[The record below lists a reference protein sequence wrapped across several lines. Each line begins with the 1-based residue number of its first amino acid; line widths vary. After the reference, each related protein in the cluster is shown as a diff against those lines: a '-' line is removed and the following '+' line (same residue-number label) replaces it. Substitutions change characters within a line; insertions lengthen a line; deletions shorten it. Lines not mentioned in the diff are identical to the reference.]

1 MKKRLIILMV
11 LILGIMVV
19 GCNKAERSEQSEG
32 ISQEYKDAMSKGKS
46 NVIEEEYDK
55 AIDYFK
61 LALESKKDD
70 TEAKNLI
77 KQLNLLVEAKDSE
90 EHGAY
95 FFQIEKIDKIN
106 EIKTETDVVKDKA
119 NEYKKIV
126 LENIDDSIDYFEEE
140 INDGKYKSAQKDI
153 EDTIEECKKSDSLN
167 EQLDRCNEL
176 LKTCKEKKK
185 EAEEQAKKEEEQKQQ
200 AEQKQQVASNS
211 NSNGSSKKSS
221 GEKNSNKVW
230 CEWKRHYVDKENF
243 IDMTNRCQGCEV
255 RRSLSSTF
263 TYENCPVC
271 GKTCAVSRYSGKCQ
285 YCGEKVYP
293 AVKKI
298 YDDGTVILEDGS
310 TW

>member
-1 MKKRLIILMV
+1 MKKKLIILMV

-19 GCNKAERSEQSEG
+19 GCNKAETIEQSEG

-77 KQLNLLVEAKDSE
+77 EQLNLLVEAKDSE

-106 EIKTETDVVKDKA
+106 DIKTETDVVKDKA
-119 NEYKKIV
+119 NEYKKTV
-126 LENIDDSIDYFEEE
+126 LKNIDDSIDSFEEK
-140 INDGKYKSAQKDI
+140 INDGKYKSAQKDL
-153 EDTIEECKKSDSLN
+153 EDTIEECKKSDSLKK
-167 EQLDRCNEL
+167 QLDKCNGL
-176 LKTCKEKKK
+176 LKICKEKKK
-185 EAEEQAKKEEEQKQQ
+185 EAEEQ
-200 AEQKQQVASNS
+200 VASNS
-211 NSNGSSKKSS
+211 NLNESSNKSS
-221 GEKNSNKVW
+221 DEKNSNKVW
-230 CEWKRHYVDKENF
+230 CYGMGRSGHYVDKEDF
-243 IDMTNRCQGCEV
+243 EEGFNRCGGCNV
-255 RRSLSSTF
+255 RRMLGSTYS
-263 TYENCPVC
+263 YEDCPVC
-271 GKTCAVSRYSGKCQ
+271 GNTCAVSRYTGKCQ
-285 YCGEKVYP
+285 YCGEKIYP

-310 TW
+310 TL

>member
-1 MKKRLIILMV
+1 MKKRVIILMV

-19 GCNKAERSEQSEG
+19 GCNKAESWS

-61 LALESKKDD
+61 LALEFKKDD

-90 EHGAY
+90 EDGAY
-95 FFQIEKIDKIN
+95 FLQLEKIDKIN

-119 NEYKKIV
+119 NEYKKTV
-126 LENIDDSIDYFEEE
+126 LKNIDDSIDSFEEE
-140 INDGKYKSAQKDI
+140 INDGKYKSAQKDL
-153 EDTIEECKKSDSLN
+153 EDTIEECKKSESLK
-167 EQLDRCNEL
+167 ERLDKCNEL
-176 LKTCKEKKK
+176 LKTYKEKK
-185 EAEEQAKKEEEQKQQ
+185 EVEEQAKKQ
-200 AEQKQQVASNS
+200 AEQKQQVASHS
-211 NSNGSSKKSS
+211 NSNRRSKKSS
-221 GEKNSNKVW
+221 GEKDSNKVW

-243 IDMTNRCQGCEV
+243 MDETNRCQGCEV

-263 TYENCPVC
+263 TYEDCPVC

-285 YCGEKVYP
+285 YCGEKIYP

>member
-1 MKKRLIILMV
+1 MK
-11 LILGIMVV
+11 
-19 GCNKAERSEQSEG
+19 
-32 ISQEYKDAMSKGKS
+32 
-46 NVIEEEYDK
+46 
-55 AIDYFK
+55 
-61 LALESKKDD
+61 
-70 TEAKNLI
+70 
-77 KQLNLLVEAKDSE
+77 
-90 EHGAY
+90 
-95 FFQIEKIDKIN
+95 
-106 EIKTETDVVKDKA
+106 
-119 NEYKKIV
+119 
-126 LENIDDSIDYFEEE
+126 NIDDSIDSFEEE

-167 EQLDRCNEL
+167 EQLDRCNGL

-185 EAEEQAKKEEEQKQQ
+185 EAEEQAKKE

-221 GEKNSNKVW
+221 GKKNSNKVW

-243 IDMTNRCQGCEV
+243 IDETNRCQGCGV

-271 GKTCAVSRYSGKCQ
+271 GKTCAVSRYSGKCE
-285 YCGEKVYP
+285 YCGKKVYP

>member
-1 MKKRLIILMV
+1 MA

-19 GCNKAERSEQSEG
+19 GCNKAETSEQSEG

-61 LALESKKDD
+61 LALEYKKDD

-106 EIKTETDVVKDKA
+106 EIKTETDVVKGKA
-119 NEYKKIV
+119 NEYKKTV
-126 LENIDDSIDYFEEE
+126 LKNIDDSIDSFEEE

-167 EQLDRCNEL
+167 EQLDRCNQL
-176 LKTCKEKKK
+176 LKTYKEKK
-185 EAEEQAKKEEEQKQQ
+185 EVEEQAKKQ
-200 AEQKQQVASNS
+200 AEQKQQVASHS
-211 NSNGSSKKSS
+211 NSNRSSNCSKSRTQ
-221 GEKNSNKVW
+221 
-230 CEWKRHYVDKENF
+230 KRYIISHN
-243 IDMTNRCQGCEV
+243 
-255 RRSLSSTF
+255 
-263 TYENCPVC
+263 
-271 GKTCAVSRYSGKCQ
+271 
-285 YCGEKVYP
+285 
-293 AVKKI
+293 
-298 YDDGTVILEDGS
+298 
-310 TW
+310 

>member
-1 MKKRLIILMV
+1 LKKLSTILLTIIISITLSA
-11 LILGIMVV
+11 
-19 GCNKAERSEQSEG
+19 CNNKAELGG

-77 KQLNLLVEAKDSE
+77 EQLNLLVEAKDSE

-106 EIKTETDVVKDKA
+106 DIKTETDVVKDKA
-119 NEYKKIV
+119 NEYKKTV
-126 LENIDDSIDYFEEE
+126 LKNIDDSIDSFEEK
-140 INDGKYKSAQKDI
+140 INDGKYKSAQKDL
-153 EDTIEECKKSDSLN
+153 EDTIEECKKSDSLK
-167 EQLDRCNEL
+167 EQLDRCEEL

-185 EAEEQAKKEEEQKQQ
+185 EAEEQAKKQ

-221 GEKNSNKVW
+221 GEKDSNKVW

-243 IDMTNRCQGCEV
+243 IDETNRCQGCEV

-263 TYENCPVC
+263 TYEDCPVC

-285 YCGEKVYP
+285 YCGEKIYP

>member
-1 MKKRLIILMV
+1 MKKRLIILIA

-19 GCNKAERSEQSEG
+19 GCNKAETSEQSES

-77 KQLNLLVEAKDSE
+77 KQLNLLVEAEDSE

-106 EIKTETDVVKDKA
+106 DIKTETDVVKDKA
-119 NEYKKIV
+119 NEYKKTV
-126 LENIDDSIDYFEEE
+126 LKNIDDSIDSFEEE
-140 INDGKYKSAQKDI
+140 INDGKYKSAQKYI

-185 EAEEQAKKEEEQKQQ
+185 EAEEQAKKE

-211 NSNGSSKKSS
+211 NSDKVSKKSS
-221 GEKNSNKVW
+221 SKDNDNGVKAYCNEGK
-230 CEWKRHYVDKENF
+230 HYINVDDYYELGVNC
-243 IDMTNRCQGCEV
+243 RGCEAK
-255 RRSLSSTF
+255 
-263 TYENCPVC
+263 
-271 GKTCAVSRYSGKCQ
+271 KTLKSPSNNLPCEFC
-285 YCGEKVYP
+285 
-293 AVKKI
+293 
-298 YDDGTVILEDGS
+298 DDGSGLERTVSLYTGK
-310 TW
+310 

>member
-1 MKKRLIILMV
+1 MKKRLIILM
-11 LILGIMVV
+11 LFILGIMVV
-19 GCNKAERSEQSEG
+19 GCNKAEISEQSEG

-77 KQLNLLVEAKDSE
+77 KQLNLLVEAEDSE

-95 FFQIEKIDKIN
+95 FLQIEKIDKIN
-106 EIKTETDVVKDKA
+106 DIKTETDVVKDKA
-119 NEYKKIV
+119 NEYKKTV
-126 LENIDDSIDYFEEE
+126 LKNIDDSIDSFEEE
-140 INDGKYKSAQKDI
+140 INDGKYKSAQKDL
-153 EDTIEECKKSDSLN
+153 EDTIEECKKSDSLK
-167 EQLDRCNEL
+167 EQLDKCNEL

-185 EAEEQAKKEEEQKQQ
+185 EAEEQAKKQE
-200 AEQKQQVASNS
+200 EQKQQVASNS
-211 NSNGSSKKSS
+211 NSNESSKKSS
-221 GEKNSNKVW
+221 GKKNSNKVW

-263 TYENCPVC
+263 TYEDCPVC
-271 GKTCAVSRYSGKCQ
+271 GNTCAVSRYLGKCQ
-285 YCGEKVYP
+285 YCGEKIYP

-310 TW
+310 TL

>member
-1 MKKRLIILMV
+1 MKKLSTILLTIIISITLSA
-11 LILGIMVV
+11 
-19 GCNKAERSEQSEG
+19 CNNKAELGG

-77 KQLNLLVEAKDSE
+77 EQLNLLVEAKDSE

-106 EIKTETDVVKDKA
+106 DIKTETDVVKDKA
-119 NEYKKIV
+119 NEYKKTV
-126 LENIDDSIDYFEEE
+126 LKNIDDSIDSFEEK
-140 INDGKYKSAQKDI
+140 INDGKYKSAQKDL
-153 EDTIEECKKSDSLN
+153 EDTIEECKKSDSLK
-167 EQLDRCNEL
+167 EQLDRCEEL

-185 EAEEQAKKEEEQKQQ
+185 EAEEQAKKQ

-221 GEKNSNKVW
+221 GEKDSNKVW

-243 IDMTNRCQGCEV
+243 IDETNRCQGCEV

-263 TYENCPVC
+263 TYEDCPVC

-285 YCGEKVYP
+285 YCGEKIYP

>member
-1 MKKRLIILMV
+1 
-11 LILGIMVV
+11 
-19 GCNKAERSEQSEG
+19 
-32 ISQEYKDAMSKGKS
+32 MSKGKS

-77 KQLNLLVEAKDSE
+77 KQLNLLVKAEDSE

-119 NEYKKIV
+119 NEYKKTV
-126 LENIDDSIDYFEEE
+126 LKNIDDSIDSFEEE
-140 INDGKYKSAQKDI
+140 INDGKYKSAQKDL

-167 EQLDRCNEL
+167 EQLDKCNEL

-185 EAEEQAKKEEEQKQQ
+185 EAEEQAKKQ
-200 AEQKQQVASNS
+200 AEQKQQVASHS
-211 NSNGSSKKSS
+211 NSNRSSNKSS
-221 GEKNSNKVW
+221 YEKNSNKVW
-230 CEWKRHYVDKENF
+230 CGGMGRSGHYVDKEDF
-243 IDMTNRCQGCEV
+243 EEGFNRCGGCNV
-255 RRSLSSTF
+255 RRMLGSTYS
-263 TYENCPVC
+263 YEDCPVC
-271 GKTCAVSRYSGKCQ
+271 GNTCAVSRYTGKCK
-285 YCGEKVYP
+285 YCGEKIYP

-298 YDDGTVILEDGS
+298 YDDGAVILEDGS
-310 TW
+310 TL